1 MKLRPR
7 LTAYKL
13 HIADLYAGSYVRK
26 QTGAF
31 LETSIGPVT
40 RVRLLGTIMQRY
52 DNPEKKYTSLTLD
65 DATETIR
72 LKAWREDIEKLT
84 DYQVGDIIDIV
95 GKVRQQEDGE
105 LFVVPEDVFKV
116 EDVNVELLRELE
128 ILELRKL
135 MGGKTITKTEFEKG
149 PEKKEL
155 EKEPEKKELEKEPE
169 KKEPIEEIE
178 KQLPQ
183 ESDVDIRNEVM
194 NLIKTLDTGKGA
206 SYKEIVEKSSEKDED
221 VVETII
227 LDLLNEGVVY
237 EPEPGR
243 YKEL

>member
-13 HIADLYAGSYVRK
+13 HISDLYEGSYVRK

-135 MGGKTITKTEFEKG
+135 MGSKTITKTEFEKG
-149 PEKKEL
+149 PERKEI
-155 EKEPEKKELEKEPE
+155 EKEQEKI
-169 KKEPIEEIE
+169 EPIEEIE

-206 SYKEIVEKSSEKDED
+206 PYKEIVEKSSEKDED

-227 LDLLNEGVVY
+227 LDLLNEGVIY

>member
-13 HIADLYAGSYVRK
+13 HISDLYAGSYVRK

-65 DATETIR
+65 DTTETIR
-72 LKAWREDIEKLT
+72 LKSWREDTEKLT

-105 LFVVPEDVFKV
+105 LFIVPEDVFKV

-155 EKEPEKKELEKEPE
+155 EKEPEVTDPV
-169 KKEPIEEIE
+169 EETA

-183 ESDVDIRNEVM
+183 ESDADIRNKVM
-194 NLIKTLDTGKGA
+194 SLIITLDTGKGA
-206 SYKEIVEKSSEKDED
+206 SYKEIVEHSDLRPVGED

-227 LDLLNEGVVY
+227 LDLLNEGVIY
-237 EPEPGR
+237 EPEAGR

>member
-13 HIADLYAGSYVRK
+13 HISDLYAGSYVRK
-26 QTGAF
+26 QAGSF

-40 RVRLLGTIMQRY
+40 RVRLLGTVMQRY
-52 DNPEKKYTSLTLD
+52 ENPEKQYTSLTLD
-65 DATETIR
+65 DTTETIR
-72 LKAWREDIEKLT
+72 LKAWREDSEKLAE
-84 DYQVGDIIDIV
+84 YQVGDIIDIV

-105 LFVVPEDVFKV
+105 LFIVPEDIFTV

-135 MGGKTITKTEFEKG
+135 MGTQIITKTESEKK
-149 PEKKEL
+149 PEKTL
-155 EKEPEKKELEKEPE
+155 EKEPEITEH
-169 KKEPIEEIE
+169 IEETE
-178 KQLPQ
+178 KPLPK
-183 ESDVDIRNEVM
+183 ESEVDIRAEVM
-194 NLIKTLDTGKGA
+194 KLIRTLDTGKGA
-206 SYKEIVEKSSEKDED
+206 SYKELVEQSDIRSVSED

-227 LDLLNEGVVY
+227 LDLLNEGVIY